1 MGDMLEIP
9 PIPERRAPM
18 DENTVVVAKTMAQL
32 QLLVTI
38 GEIKTQATPDVP
50 QLTLEGNY
58 A

>member
-1 MGDMLEIP
+1 
-9 PIPERRAPM
+9 M